1 MPKNTSVSL
10 SDHFDRFI
18 AEQVKAGHY
27 GSASEVVR
35 DGLRLLE
42 ERQIRMQALRAEL
55 QAGLD
60 SGIAEEFDIDEW
72 LAEKTSETPR
82 PRSPQAVPA

>member
-1 MPKNTSVSL
+1 MPKNTSVNL
-10 SDHFDRFI
+10 SDHFLHFI
-18 AEQVKAGHY
+18 AEQVDAGHY

-42 ERQIRMQALRAEL
+42 ERQIRLTALKSEL

-60 SGIAEEFDIDEW
+60 SGVAEDFDVDEW
-72 LAEKTSETPR
+72 LAQKPR
-82 PRSPQAVPA
+82 ESARDAAA